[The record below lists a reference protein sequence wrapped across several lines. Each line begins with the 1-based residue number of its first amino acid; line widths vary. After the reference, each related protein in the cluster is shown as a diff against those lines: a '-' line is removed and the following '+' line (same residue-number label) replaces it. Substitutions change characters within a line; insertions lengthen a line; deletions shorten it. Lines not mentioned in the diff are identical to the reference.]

1 MKELVLQRIIR
12 LLKERSNSE
21 NQFAKLIGA
30 NQRTINQQL
39 KKERSLSLDTVL
51 SVLSSFE
58 DISAEWLL
66 RGEGEMYKADDKN
79 INDNFDNS
87 QYVSKSKYE
96 STVYLLA
103 EVTNNLKETVL
114 ENKKLYEENKELRS
128 QLKIAKSA

>member
-58 DISAEWLL
+58 EISAEWLL

-87 QYVSKSKYE
+87 QYVSIKKYE
-96 STVYLLA
+96 SIVNLFGQTASELKDMAIENKMLYD
-103 EVTNNLKETVL
+103 EIRKLKE
-114 ENKKLYEENKELRS
+114 
-128 QLKIAKSA
+128 QLISAKSA

>member
-1 MKELVLQRIIR
+1 MESPILQRVIQIIKELNLTD
-12 LLKERSNSE
+12 
-21 NQFAKLIGA
+21 NQFSK
-30 NQRTINQQL
+30 RL
-39 KKERSLSLDTVL
+39 KIAQTTMSGYLSGNRKLSLQVIE
-51 SVLSSFE
+51 SVLSEFE